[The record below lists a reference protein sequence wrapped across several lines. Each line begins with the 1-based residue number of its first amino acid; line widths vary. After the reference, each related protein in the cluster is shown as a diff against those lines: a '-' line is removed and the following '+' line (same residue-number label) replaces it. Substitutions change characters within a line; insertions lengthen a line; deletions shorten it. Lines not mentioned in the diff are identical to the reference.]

1 MRGDLCLCAGIKS
14 TFPFGDLYLDATSY
28 APPFR
33 RYFAGDRAGDLAN
46 LLSEESL
53 VPGAD
58 DGRALVASPLPVFPL
73 DGAGMRLCACIS
85 ASLCDGVLPSLGLGS
100 PAGPRRRITFL
111 SRSLPDPGDFD
122 LDASE

>member
-46 LLSEESL
+46 LLSDESL
-53 VPGAD
+53 IPGAD
-58 DGRALVASPLPVFPL
+58 DGRDIPGRDFPL

-111 SRSLPDPGDFD
+111 SRSLLDPGDFD

>member
-1 MRGDLCLCAGIKS
+1 MRGDLCLCTGIKS

-33 RYFAGDRAGDLAN
+33 RYLAGDRAGDLAN
-46 LLSEESL
+46 LLSDESL
-53 VPGAD
+53 IPGAD
-58 DGRALVASPLPVFPL
+58 DGRDFPGRDFPL

-111 SRSLPDPGDFD
+111 SRSLLDPGDFD

>member
-1 MRGDLCLCAGIKS
+1 MRGDLCLCTGIKS

-33 RYFAGDRAGDLAN
+33 RYFAGDRAGDFAN
-46 LLSEESL
+46 LLSDESL
-53 VPGAD
+53 IPGAD
-58 DGRALVASPLPVFPL
+58 DGRDFPGRDFPL

-100 PAGPRRRITFL
+100 PAGPRRSITFL
-111 SRSLPDPGDFD
+111 SRSLLDPGDFD
-122 LDASE
+122 LEASE

>member
-1 MRGDLCLCAGIKS
+1 MRGDLCLCTGIKS

-33 RYFAGDRAGDLAN
+33 RYFAGDRAGDFAN
-46 LLSEESL
+46 LLSDEFL

-58 DGRALVASPLPVFPL
+58 DGRALVACFPVFPL

-100 PAGPRRRITFL
+100 PAGPRRSITFL
-111 SRSLPDPGDFD
+111 SRSLLDPGDFD
-122 LDASE
+122 LEASE

>member
-1 MRGDLCLCAGIKS
+1 M
-14 TFPFGDLYLDATSY
+14 
-28 APPFR
+28 
-33 RYFAGDRAGDLAN
+33 
-46 LLSEESL
+46 
-53 VPGAD
+53 
-58 DGRALVASPLPVFPL
+58 

-111 SRSLPDPGDFD
+111 SRSLLDPGDFD

>member
-1 MRGDLCLCAGIKS
+1 MRGDLCLCTGIKS

-33 RYFAGDRAGDLAN
+33 RYLAGDRAGDLAN
-46 LLSEESL
+46 LLSDESL

-58 DGRALVASPLPVFPL
+58 NGQALFACFPVFPL

-100 PAGPRRRITFL
+100 PAGPRRSITFL
-111 SRSLPDPGDFD
+111 SRSLLDPGDFD
-122 LDASE
+122 LEASE

>member
-1 MRGDLCLCAGIKS
+1 MRSDLCLCAGIKS

-46 LLSEESL
+46 LLSDESL
-53 VPGAD
+53 IPGAD
-58 DGRALVASPLPVFPL
+58 DGRDFPGRDFPL

-111 SRSLPDPGDFD
+111 SRSLLDPGDFD

>member
-46 LLSEESL
+46 LLSDESL
-53 VPGAD
+53 IPGAD
-58 DGRALVASPLPVFPL
+58 DGRDFPGRDFPL

-111 SRSLPDPGDFD
+111 SRSSLDPGDFD

>member
-1 MRGDLCLCAGIKS
+1 M
-14 TFPFGDLYLDATSY
+14 YLDATSY
-28 APPFR
+28 APPFC

>member
-28 APPFR
+28 APPFC

-46 LLSEESL
+46 LLSDESL
-53 VPGAD
+53 IPGAD
-58 DGRALVASPLPVFPL
+58 DGRDFPGRDFPL

-111 SRSLPDPGDFD
+111 SRSLLDPGDFD